1 MANVFVVEWT
11 ESRDGKPQA
20 VRQKVE
26 FGNFDGNV
34 EGAQREID
42 KLWPFTSPHRRNPK
56 VVSIVGAG
64 EVTKVLIPRDAPS
77 NAAEGRGPTV
87 NVAPEP
93 KK

>member
-11 ESRDGKPQA
+11 EKDQA

-26 FGNFDGNV
+26 FGNFDGDV
-34 EGAQREID
+34 AGAQRVID
-42 KLWPFTSPHRRNPK
+42 QLWPYSSPNRKNAK

-64 EVTKVLIPRDAPS
+64 EVVRVQMPESAPG
-77 NAAEGRGPTV
+77 NALEGRT
-87 NVAPEP
+87 ATIAESR